1 MRQPPAV
8 LALCIAA
15 ALGLSACVSLL
26 PKTKPAQL
34 YRFGSQTP
42 LSVPQSQG
50 SAKISISLSETQF
63 PRASTSDGM
72 LTVTGDRTAYIAGA
86 RWVAPARILFQEA
99 VERAFQSRAKTVR
112 LVDVGDVGVAAG
124 SLRIDVMNFE
134 ARYPRPGATPSIVID
149 LVARLT
155 RADGSLLDQRAFS
168 IVTPAQGDRVS
179 LIAQAFDEAT
189 SGVLAEVVDWADQ
202 EVASLPPAPSAV
214 AAVVSTTSSTTSQT
228 ITRPKP

>member
-26 PKTKPAQL
+26 PKTKPSQL

-42 LSVPQSQG
+42 LSAPSSQG
-50 SAKISISLSETQF
+50 AAKISISLSETQF

-99 VERAFQSRAKTVR
+99 VERVFQSRARTVR
-112 LVDVGDVGVAAG
+112 IVDVGDVGVAAG

-134 ARYPRPGATPSIVID
+134 VRYPRPGATPSIVID
-149 LVARLT
+149 LIARLT
-155 RADGSLLDQRAFS
+155 RADGSLLDQRSFS
-168 IVTPAQGDRVS
+168 IVTPVQGDRVS
-179 LIAQAFDEAT
+179 LIAHAFDEAT
-189 SGVLAEVVDWADQ
+189 SGVLAQVVDWADQ
-202 EVASLPPAPSAV
+202 EVVSLPSEPSAV
-214 AAVVSTTSSTTSQT
+214 AAVVSTTSSTTSHT
-228 ITRPKP
+228 TTRPKP